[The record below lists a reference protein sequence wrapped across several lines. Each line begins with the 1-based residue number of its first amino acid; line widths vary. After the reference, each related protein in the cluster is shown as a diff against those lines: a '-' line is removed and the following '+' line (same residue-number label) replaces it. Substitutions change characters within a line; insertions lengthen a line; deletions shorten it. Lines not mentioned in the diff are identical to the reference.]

1 MAKWDKLN
9 SELDTVL
16 NSMTSEDW
24 YVWSSNREAKKVM
37 RQFEMILKRKM
48 KEESLLLSEIKGS
61 QSQVVSGLFSDNITQ
76 LIASFVS
83 PEEISTTDNTSYA
96 LAA

>member
-16 NSMTSEDW
+16 NSMTSDDW
-24 YVWSSNREAKKVM
+24 DSWASNREAKKIM
-37 RQFEMILKRKM
+37 RQFEMMLKRKM
-48 KEESLLLSEIKGS
+48 KEDRLILSEIKGI
-61 QSQVVSGLFSDNITQ
+61 QTQIETGFSSSDISQ
-76 LIASFVS
+76 LIKVFGLSGELCLA
-83 PEEISTTDNTSYA
+83 DNTSYA